1 MSIVLSLSG
10 GMDSATAL
18 ALAVATDDDVH
29 PIGFRYG
36 QRHVRELRS
45 AEQLAQHYGLQL
57 SVVDL
62 PTLSGPSLTLGEDV
76 PHGHYAEE
84 TMRATVVQGRNL
96 IFASLLVGQTQPG
109 DQVWLGVHTG
119 DHAIY
124 PDCRPT
130 FIDPLRDAVAA
141 AYTVDLM
148 TPFIDMDKAR
158 IAQLGRELR
167 VPYELT
173 WSCYEGGERHC
184 GRCGTCVERAEA
196 FHLAGVPDP
205 TDYADPEFWKQA
217 VADYQEAHGPFIAP
231 ASCG

>member
-10 GMDSATAL
+10 GMDSATAV
-18 ALAVATDDDVH
+18 ALAVATGDEVR

-45 AEQLAQHYGLQL
+45 ADQLAQHYGLQL
-57 SVVDL
+57 TVVDL
-62 PTLSGPSLTLGEDV
+62 PTLSGPSLTMGEDV

-130 FIDPLRDAVAA
+130 FTDPLRDAVAA
-141 AYTVDLM
+141 AYTVDLV
-148 TPFIDMDKAR
+148 TPFIDMDKAA
-158 IAQLGRELR
+158 IAKLGDELR

-196 FHLAGVPDP
+196 FFLAGVKDP
-205 TDYADPEFWKQA
+205 TDYADPDFWKQA
-217 VADYQEAHGPFIAP
+217 VADYAANGA
-231 ASCG
+231 